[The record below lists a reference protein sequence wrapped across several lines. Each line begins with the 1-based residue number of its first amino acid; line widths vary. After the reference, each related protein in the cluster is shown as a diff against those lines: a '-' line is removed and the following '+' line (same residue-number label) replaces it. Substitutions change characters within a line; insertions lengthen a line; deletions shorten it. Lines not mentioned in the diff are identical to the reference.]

1 MIWDSVWWGNY
12 SLAVPI
18 PGCGVIVK
26 VLRWHGRGMVRAI
39 RHACRTIPT
48 GSKGEIEE
56 DVPNSDDVPW
66 GWVVRDRNLH
76 PESRYQCH

>member
-1 MIWDSVWWGNY
+1 
-12 SLAVPI
+12 
-18 PGCGVIVK
+18 
-26 VLRWHGRGMVRAI
+26 MVRAI

-48 GSKGEIEE
+48 SSKEEIEE
-56 DVPNSDDVPW
+56 DVSNSDDVPW